1 MICRQNIEVAIESSI
16 RMRSCQN
23 AALWSAVKFRSI
35 LSIQLTILI
44 RSSGTFYYNLAV
56 KWDPSVQKK
65 KHPKK
70 VSRDYNRGAQEY
82 RASKKVLYQLLVC
95 GIGYLLRYL
104 WRFWMI
110 SNWSKMIKGVT
121 QTHLESIWNHTIPIP
136 QTFNEKILIWFW
148 NFYQSWANGMFGP

>member
-1 MICRQNIEVAIESSI
+1 MQLDQTPSGDKLFTRSFNETETRHCLHIWMICRQNIEVAIESSI

-95 GIGYLLRYL
+95 GIGYLGTYEG
-104 WRFWMI
+104 
-110 SNWSKMIKGVT
+110 S
-121 QTHLESIWNHTIPIP
+121 E
-136 QTFNEKILIWFW
+136 
-148 NFYQSWANGMFGP
+148 

>member
-1 MICRQNIEVAIESSI
+1 MQLDQTPSGEKLFTRSFNETETRHCLHIWMICRQNIEVAIESSI

-65 KHPKK
+65 
-70 VSRDYNRGAQEY
+70 N
-82 RASKKVLYQLLVC
+82 
-95 GIGYLLRYL
+95 
-104 WRFWMI
+104 
-110 SNWSKMIKGVT
+110 T
-121 QTHLESIWNHTIPIP
+121 Q
-136 QTFNEKILIWFW
+136 KR
-148 NFYQSWANGMFGP
+148 